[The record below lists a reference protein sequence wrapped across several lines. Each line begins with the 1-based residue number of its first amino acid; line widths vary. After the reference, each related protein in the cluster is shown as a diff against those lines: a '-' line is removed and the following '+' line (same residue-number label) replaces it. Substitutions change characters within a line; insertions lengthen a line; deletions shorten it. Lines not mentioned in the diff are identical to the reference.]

1 MEENNEVSLDALKEL
16 DTMFEEIGGNDKLE
30 ENAGGFQDIEDGVYA
45 AEIVAAE
52 LRNSKKGFPMVDL
65 TIGVEGGKQTHKYLM
80 LAGDTA
86 EKTSRSMS
94 ATITDIQKFGIVE
107 PTITKYMERLQELV
121 GRQFTLRVETAK
133 SGYVNKH
140 IEMGE

>member
-1 MEENNEVSLDALKEL
+1 MEENEVSLDTLKEL

-30 ENAGGFQDIEDGVYA
+30 ENAGGFQDIEDGVYE
-45 AEIVAAE
+45 AEIASAE

-80 LAGDTA
+80 LAGDTSD
-86 EKTSRSMS
+86 KTSKQMS
-94 ATITDIQKFGIVE
+94 TTITEIQKFGIVE

-121 GRQFTLRVETAK
+121 GRQFTLRVETSK
-133 SGYVNKH
+133 SGFVNKH
-140 IEMGE
+140 IDDVK